1 MGWLSNLFGGGS
13 SKTTTTSSN
22 APWKPAQPA
31 LKAGLSQAQKLFNA
45 DKDGSYYSGS
55 TVVPWSWQ
63 TQKGMGQVMS
73 NANANL
79 GGRGLSGQ
87 YQDVINQGGFNDA
100 QKAAMANT
108 QSTANS
114 SFNVNANPAF
124 QQVLQQAQGAARDS
138 VNMSAGG
145 AGRYGSGVHQG
156 NLASEVGDLTSRMVG
171 QEYQNWQGRRDAA
184 NNNLFNMGQQGI
196 GNLGTAYG
204 GLNQPAQDLF
214 QVGAMNED
222 LATRQMNDKLRI
234 FNEKNQAP
242 WDQIARLN
250 AVASGAGQM
259 GGTQT
264 QSQPGQNPFLT
275 ALGYGA
281 TGAGLFGG
289 MF

>member
-13 SKTTTTSSN
+13 NKTTTTSNSE
-22 APWKPAQPA
+22 PWKAAQPA
-31 LKAGLSQAQKLFNA
+31 LKSGLSQAQKLFNA

-55 TVVPWSWQ
+55 TVVPWSQQ
-63 TQKGMGQVMS
+63 TQQGMGFVQN
-73 NANANL
+73 NARANM
-79 GGRGLSGQ
+79 GRTGLAGQ

-100 QKAAMANT
+100 QRAALANT
-108 QSTANS
+108 QATANS
-114 SFNVNANPAF
+114 SFNINANPAF
-124 QQVLQQAQGAARDS
+124 QQVLRQAQNAARDS

-145 AGRYGSGVHQG
+145 AGRYGGGIHQG

-196 GNLGTAYG
+196 GNLGTAYS
-204 GLNQPAQDLF
+204 GLNQPAHDLF

-259 GGTQT
+259 GGTTT

-281 TGAGLFGG
+281 TGLGLLGG
-289 MF
+289 F